1 MGLCGGFL
9 PLIVT
14 VLTGNVRLSLITLE
28 LIIVFAILVII
39 RSIRMVVFGF
49 LPHLSGFGCHDKS
62 FDIILAKQPFHFLH
76 FFVLINFFIKSML
89 F

>member
-1 MGLCGGFL
+1 MVT
-9 PLIVT
+9 PL
-14 VLTGNVRLSLITLE
+14 LTGNVRLSLITLE

-62 FDIILAKQPFHFLH
+62 FDIILAKQPIIFYT
-76 FFVLINFFIKSML
+76 SL